1 MALFGSSKD
10 VATFKGIS
18 RELLENVISQNCGY
32 YKIVLKDSPVNV
44 YGEGSKRQ
52 YIGPVLIN
60 CLIERGDFTFSKED
74 FGVQV
79 SRNVKFRF
87 LKYHL
92 IQANVVPEVGDVIMY
107 NESYYH
113 VGNVNENQLILGK
126 DPDYS
131 YENGLENFGNSYSII
146 LDTHLTSP
154 DLLGITENR
163 L

>member
-1 MALFGSSKD
+1 MAIFGSLRD
-10 VATFKGIS
+10 VSTFRGIS
-18 RELLENVISQNCGY
+18 RELLENVISQDCGY
-32 YKIVLKDSPVNV
+32 YKIVLKDTEANV
-44 YGEGSKRQ
+44 YGESLNKY

-60 CLIERGDFTFSKED
+60 CLIERGDFTFSKEN

-79 SRNVKFRF
+79 KRDVKFRF

-92 IQANVVPEVGDVIMY
+92 ENANIVPEVGDVIMY

-126 DPDYS
+126 DNEYA
-131 YENGLENFGNSYSII
+131 YEDGLQNFGTSYSII

-154 DLLGITENR
+154 DSLGITENR

>member
-1 MALFGSSKD
+1 MALFGTRRD
-10 VATFKGIS
+10 IGTFKSIS
-18 RELLENVISQNCGY
+18 RELLEDIISQAVGY
-32 YKIVLKDSPVNV
+32 YKVKLSDTAVNT
-44 YGEGSKRQ
+44 YGEAMTKY

-60 CLIERGDFTFSKED
+60 CLIERGDFNSSKEQ

-79 SRNVKFRF
+79 VRDVSFRF
-87 LKYHL
+87 LKQHL
-92 IQANVVPEVGDVIMY
+92 EEANVVPEVGDIIMY
-107 NESYYH
+107 DENYYH

-126 DPDYS
+126 DNDYA
-131 YENGLENFGNSYSII
+131 YQDGLQNYGNSYSVI